1 MCKKL
6 IENMFYN
13 EMQQLLVKEFKNQT
27 LHHVKDGR
35 PLILG
40 LHGMGGVGKT
50 RLCMALCNHF
60 HAEYV
65 GKICYVEVQS
75 GTNVLE
81 LQKVI
86 LKRLTFANEDLLDSI
101 TTIEEVLR
109 TIIITPF
116 FDD

>member
-1 MCKKL
+1 
-6 IENMFYN
+6 MFN
-13 EMQQLLVKEFKNQT
+13 DDMQQVLVKEFKKQT
-27 LHHVKDGR
+27 LHHVKDGQ
-35 PLILG
+35 PSILG

-60 HAEYV
+60 HTEYI

-75 GTNVLE
+75 DGYVLE
-81 LQKVI
+81 LQKMI
-86 LKRLTFANEDLLDSI
+86 LKRLTFASEDLLDSI

-116 FDD
+116 FVRHQN